1 MAQCWPL
8 SLLELSGALRRFP
21 PLVTEAVL
29 AAANRALSH
38 AVQQEE
44 DTNTLEAGGGRVQ
57 KCRKKKYEH
66 TQATR
71 LTHTLPLQRKP
82 AGSLS
87 VLRGSNEVGKLE
99 SGIWTQTNPSP
110 SPSRSTR

>member
-8 SLLELSGALRRFP
+8 SLLELSGGSQGRFP

-29 AAANRALSH
+29 AGANRALSH

-66 TQATR
+66 TQATWI
-71 LTHTLPLQRKP
+71 LDPHTSTAKETRRVPVSSK
-82 AGSLS
+82 
-87 VLRGSNEVGKLE
+87 GK
-99 SGIWTQTNPSP
+99 Q
-110 SPSRSTR
+110 